1 MSEHRA
7 EVSWDRNGAD
17 FLDGRY
23 SRRHVLRFD
32 GGLEVPASASPSVVA
47 TPMSDPA
54 AVDPEEAFVAAL
66 ASCHMLWFLALAAE
80 RGLRVDSYCDRARGT
95 VARNAEE
102 RLAVTEVVLRPG
114 VVFAGDAEPSRDEL
128 LALHEAAHERCFI
141 ASSVTTDVRCEPTFE
156 SV

>member
-32 GGLEVPASASPSVVA
+32 GGLEVPASASPSIVA

-66 ASCHMLWFLALAAE
+66 ASCHMLWFLALAAA
-80 RGLRVDSYCDRARGT
+80 RGLRVDSYCDHARGT

-102 RLAVTEVVLRPG
+102 RLAVTEVVLRPR
-114 VVFAGDAEPSRDEL
+114 VVFAGGAEPSRDEL
-128 LALHEAAHERCFI
+128 LALHERAHERCFI
-141 ASSVTTDVRCEPTFE
+141 ASSVTTDVRCEPDFQTA
-156 SV
+156 